1 MSNSWITTR
10 FTNPANSSITAKYIQ
25 IKKFQLQDSITILN
39 ALKNKDDSV
48 YFQDTT
54 GNIRVNSTQFI
65 NPLLTKPWDNTVS
78 LSSYKVSL
86 NPKSKYI
93 FSKPHG
99 LWALYYKTD
108 GSLYMLYN
116 PIPRPEWSKTYIN
129 SNYSKDIYNSTV
141 DVCTATESEDPVCGC
156 INLVSS
162 NDTEFCM
169 DQLVAGGDSIKRR
182 EIKYST
188 INPGTTSESESGP
201 GSGTWNSISNVCHC
215 SNQKCSKSHPFE
227 KSYLINNKCPDHLTV
242 AICSIGLEAGG
253 NITQTSPTSFQ
264 QSCTNISGEASTP
277 SPPTPSPPTPSDTPS
292 DSPSTDTDTDTDPKR
307 SPGPQGTKGESG
319 QYTNNELTPLSPI
332 KKILYIGGGIIVI
345 ALVAYLLYS
354 VLFSSQNLNN
364 SIVKLP
370 VVEPVK
376 IPVIEA
382 PKLPVIEPV
391 KLPVVEPVK
400 LPVVE
405 PVKLPV
411 VEPVKLPVVEPVK
424 LPVIEPVKLPVV
436 EPVKIPVIEAPK
448 LPVIEAP
455 KAPLIEPVK
464 AAFKASFRFKRR

>member
-25 IKKFQLQDSITILN
+25 IKKFSQQDSITILN

-78 LSSYKVSL
+78 LSSYKISL
-86 NPKSKYI
+86 NPESNYI

-99 LWALYYKTD
+99 SWALYYKTD

-141 DVCTATESEDPVCGC
+141 DVCTATKSEDPVCGC

-162 NDTEFCM
+162 KDTEFCM
-169 DQLVAGGDSIKRR
+169 DQLVAGGDSKKRR
-182 EIKYST
+182 KIKYST
-188 INPGTTSESESGP
+188 INPGTTSESESESESGP
-201 GSGTWNSISNVCHC
+201 GSGTWNAISNVCHC

-227 KSYLINNKCPDHLTV
+227 QAHLINNKCPDNLQV
-242 AICSIGLEAGG
+242 SICSIGLEAGG

-264 QSCTNISGEASTP
+264 QSCTNISGQASTP

-292 DSPSTDTDTDTDPKR
+292 DSPSTDTDTDTER
-307 SPGPQGTKGESG
+307 SPVPQGTKGESG

-332 KKILYIGGGIIVI
+332 KKILYIGGGIVVI

-376 IPVIEA
+376 IPV
-382 PKLPVIEPV
+382 
-391 KLPVVEPVK
+391 
-400 LPVVE
+400 
-405 PVKLPV
+405 
-411 VEPVKLPVVEPVK
+411 VEPVK
-424 LPVIEPVKLPVV
+424 LPVIEAPKLPVV

-448 LPVIEAP
+448 LPVVEAP
-455 KAPLIEPVK
+455 KIPVVEPVKLPVVEPPKLPVVEAPKIPVVEPVK